1 MAYSLTDK
9 ITTYLADHGIEGAT
23 IREMV
28 IAVPHPSGGEIH
40 RRVDGLVTTEKLDAI
55 IAEIKK
61 HRENAA

>member
-23 IREMV
+23 I
-28 IAVPHPSGGEIH
+28 
-40 RRVDGLVTTEKLDAI
+40 

-61 HRENAA
+61 QRENAA